1 MSFHTVTVFTLIF
14 CAVTTWHHI
23 FKAWT
28 KLSVVSLSHFIHI
41 VLLSHQV
48 YELQHVCTKQTAL
61 ISADKRSF
69 IVFFYDFLSVSSSQQ
84 TFLVGICSSSAALL
98 FTLSTK
104 QSFSSFSKL
113 GVHLFPLTSA
123 PLWSFFTSSAAQL
136 CSAVTEKLTSSHSP
150 HRLHLWVKTSK
161 CDWMLLKK
169 SR

>member
-1 MSFHTVTVFTLIF
+1 MYLSLISSTLCYCLTRFMSYSMYVLN
-14 CAVTTWHHI
+14 
-23 FKAWT
+23 K
-28 KLSVVSLSHFIHI
+28 
-41 VLLSHQV
+41 LLSSV
-48 YELQHVCTKQTAL
+48 RTKDP
-61 ISADKRSF
+61 SSY
-69 IVFFYDFLSVSSSQQ
+69 FFYDFSVSSSQQ

-161 CDWMLLKK
+161 CD
-169 SR
+169 